1 MGKLALAKRGVSR
14 RNAASRKRKA
24 KANETGASAFRDLV
38 TFFKS
43 PVGERLIVLEIFIF
57 TVMTLLVFIL
67 YRKELRKREELQVAM
82 DMIRTVVVGTDPI
95 YEDKDDLEILA
106 AAQNI
111 SEEMQYF
118 ANLNDQLQKEIDTLL
133 ENLNNG
139 WVIYERTF
147 YWFSIEI
154 GSWTDAQKHCEQEG
168 ARLISVETREEQY
181 FINKQ
186 VERHQKFFWI
196 GVFKDKGKKW
206 SWLSGMEA
214 SVHYWNYYEP
224 NYEANHDCVAVS
236 YECYYEKCWMAFE
249 CDLQIH
255 YICKKVPNDTWL

>member
-1 MGKLALAKRGVSR
+1 MGKLALAKSGASR

-24 KANETGASAFRDLV
+24 KASETGASAFQDLV

-43 PVGERLIVLEIFIF
+43 PIGERLIVLEIFIF
-57 TVMTLLVFIL
+57 TVMTLMVFIL
-67 YRKELRKREELQVAM
+67 YRKELKKREELQVAM
-82 DMIRTVVVGTDPI
+82 DMIRTVVVETDPI

-118 ANLNDQLQKEIDTLL
+118 ANLNDQLQKEI
-133 ENLNNG
+133 
-139 WVIYERTF
+139 
-147 YWFSIEI
+147 
-154 GSWTDAQKHCEQEG
+154 GSWTDAQKNCEQEG

-214 SVHYWNYYEP
+214 AVHYWNYYEP

-236 YECYYEKCWMAFE
+236 YDCYYGKCWMAFE

>member
-118 ANLNDQLQKEIDTLL
+118 ANLNDQLQKEI
-133 ENLNNG
+133 
-139 WVIYERTF
+139 
-147 YWFSIEI
+147 